1 MYNWGVMRAR
11 FSLLALLAL
20 LWPAAAQEHTP
31 LFINAEIQRTTGHLL
46 AGVSLKCTRRLD
58 LPEDI
63 IGRQWR
69 QLDAYFRK
77 RLAET
82 PALRDRA
89 WRAAADPGARRARLE
104 TMLGA
109 RVQAQTGAAHLL
121 HRGAVRVEEL
131 EVPTDTGGAR
141 ALLFVP
147 PGEARPPVLIAIPP
161 DETPRERFAGVEE
174 GSSAPAAWL
183 TALLARGVAVAVMST
198 VERTRDHPLCQRTRG
213 KDRRHILHRLAFVV
227 GRTAPGIEAGQARAL
242 AASLA
247 ARSDLDGKRLAIAGF
262 GQGGMTALLAA
273 ALDERFTGALV
284 GDYFDQRE
292 DGWQEPVDRM
302 LYGQL
307 LEFGDA
313 ELAAMIAPR
322 KLILLRGNIPAARFA
337 AELGRARRLAPSHLE
352 AGEGQEFDAAAAEK
366 CAALLGAGDT
376 AAVPVDWRAAREKAA
391 CMRDRH
397 FEAVLGALRAE
408 IDSSE
413 AVRRQRWG
421 LETATPATAP
431 AKAEALRKELVR
443 LMGQTTEPRL
453 PLNPRTRLIRVTDK
467 YLGFDVLLDVIDG
480 VEAYGQLLVPRGAG
494 GRLPAVVAQHGLGG
508 QPKDI
513 TTLGPK
519 PDTPYHG
526 FGAKLAEEGYVVFA
540 PYVVHPIPQAKLI
553 NPLVRMAGALGR
565 MRVSPEVTKLNA
577 IVDFLSSLPWVD
589 PERIGY
595 YGLSYG
601 GYSAIWMGP
610 RETRLKAV
618 VVSGHFND
626 WRTKITNDENPT
638 SYLLHP
644 DEDFYNWD
652 VLRRFTHVELL
663 AAMYPRAACVEFAE
677 RDGTT
682 TPAWHERSWREVER
696 VARAFGAPERFVR
709 DHFDGVHEIQAV
721 GALEFL
727 NRWLRPE
734 LPAGRDYR
742 YPLWPSLRPLPGL
755 GDIHPD
761 TFPYETMTLTSDQ
774 RIRGAF
780 HVTAG
785 QPRFQGIRIRVS
797 RTGQPGPLVI
807 RYGTREGAADLG
819 EARIPAER
827 VYPLYDL
834 WVEAP
839 VAPRPLTPGRQYH
852 FEVAAASGKMPRHFY
867 TIYGPKLAGGKR
879 YPEQF
884 ALSFRLLDGRPL
896 PKNETF
902 AFLPDYLGPYR
913 SGADVVRRAPGASGG
928 VRLSG
933 EWKLETTG
941 ITDEPGR
948 YAADDL
954 RAFLKNA
961 FGIAPAAAGAKTV
974 HLRVQPYVKG
984 VIKPEGYRI
993 EAGEGGVVVLAT
1005 TGRGL
1010 LRGVFALEDEMRDA
1024 GAPLLRPGVTVRN
1037 PRLARRITTS
1047 IIPGGERYT
1056 ETSRELLYTDGL
1068 LERIAHDGFNGVWIW
1083 LNVEEA
1089 TVNSR
1094 VLPEL
1099 SDEQAQIRL
1108 ERVQDLARRARRYGI
1123 DVYAYLATGYH
1134 HWIPESFFEKYPEL
1148 RGYGAW
1154 ARPLCTSQKKSL
1166 DYYDETVRTI
1176 FRVAPDLK
1184 GLVAIYDSEGFY
1196 YCGHTERTRVK
1207 CPRCR
1212 QRTNEELAREV
1223 LTTLMNAM
1231 RAQGGPDKEF
1241 IAWDY
1246 GDAEVQ
1252 STHLDWINRLL
1263 PQLPKGMMA
1272 MTDFSKNGEVER
1284 DGVKHFTGDYN
1295 LTLVGPPQ
1303 QFLDQQRLTTGSGNE
1318 FIAKTEHAISQEFI
1332 FVPYIPA
1339 MEQWAR
1345 RIDKIREFTLGGWFG
1360 NWCHYGYTPS
1370 TPARLI
1376 NRMSW
1381 DPAPASGEALETLAR
1396 ARFGAAA
1403 PRVRNAWRHFS
1414 EGIREFPYSDRVART
1429 PGPLQKGPSNPFFL
1443 DASVP
1448 GFGRWRAWQ
1457 NDLHWTE
1464 PWGPAIATK
1473 YLRRVLEAFQAGIG
1487 ELEQGRGQA
1496 QGADREALDEE
1507 WRIARTIESSL
1518 QSTLHLA
1525 EWIRVRDLAK
1535 DAPERYAAELRAIA
1549 LRELAN
1555 ARGILPVLE
1564 ADSRLGHA
1572 SEGGG
1577 LVRGGLFTPDLVRWK
1592 TGMLEDLLVR
1602 QLPAFGKLPVELPP
1616 GGGLDSLVSVH

>member
-1 MYNWGVMRAR
+1 MRACLSV
-11 FSLLALLAL
+11 FALLAFV
-20 LWPAAAQEHTP
+20 WPAEAQEHTP

-46 AGVSLKCTRRLD
+46 SGVTLQGTQPLD
-58 LPEDI
+58 LPDDMI
-63 IGRQWR
+63 DRQWR

-89 WRAAADPGARRARLE
+89 WRSGGDPGARRSRLE

-109 RVQAQTGAAHLL
+109 RVEAQSAAAHVV

-131 EVPTDTGGAR
+131 DVPTNLGGAR

-147 PGEARPPVLIAIPP
+147 PGATRPPVLIAIPP
-161 DETPRERFAGVEE
+161 DETTRERFAGVEA
-174 GSSAPAAWL
+174 GSAAPAAWL
-183 TALLARGVAVAVMST
+183 ATLLSRGVAVAVMST
-198 VERTRDHPLCQRTRG
+198 VERAMDHPMCQRTRG

-227 GRTAPGIEAGQARAL
+227 GRTVPGIEAGQARAL
-242 AASLA
+242 AGSLA
-247 ARSDLDGKRLAIAGF
+247 ARADLDGKRIAVAGF

-273 ALDERFTGALV
+273 ALDERFMGALV
-284 GDYFDQRE
+284 GDYFNQRE

-313 ELAAMIAPR
+313 ELAAMVAPR
-322 KLILLRGNIPAARFA
+322 KLILLRGGIPAARFA
-337 AELGRARRLAPSHLE
+337 AELGRARRLASSHLE
-352 AGEGQEFDAAAAEK
+352 AGEGPGFDTAAAEK
-366 CAALLGAGDT
+366 CAALLGAS
-376 AAVPVDWRAAREKAA
+376 ASSAVPVDWRPAGETVER
-391 CMRDRH
+391 MRNRH

-408 IDSSE
+408 IEASA

-431 AKAEALRKELVR
+431 AKAEALRTELVR
-443 LMGQTTEPRL
+443 MMGQTTEPRL

-467 YLGFDVLLDVIDG
+467 FLGFDVLLDVIDG
-480 VEAYGQLLVPRGAG
+480 VEAYGQLLVPRGAS

-519 PDTPYHG
+519 PETAYHG
-526 FGAKLAEEGYVVFA
+526 LGARLAEAGYVVFA
-540 PYVVHPIPQAKLI
+540 PYVTHPIPQAQLI

-565 MRVSPEVTKLNA
+565 MRVSSEVTKLNA
-577 IVDFLSSLPWVD
+577 IVDFLASLPWVD
-589 PERIGY
+589 AQRIGY

-610 RETRLKAV
+610 REPRLKAV

-652 VLRRFTHVELL
+652 TLRRFTHVELL

-682 TPAWHERSWREVER
+682 TPVWHERAWREVER
-696 VARAFGAPERFVR
+696 VARAFGATERFVR
-709 DHFDGVHEIQAV
+709 DHFDGVHEVQAV

-727 NRWLRPE
+727 DRLLRPE

-742 YPLWPSLRPLPGL
+742 YPLWPSLRALPGL

-761 TFPYETMTLTSDQ
+761 TFPYETMTLASDQ
-774 RIRGAF
+774 RIRGTF
-780 HVTAG
+780 HVTATR
-785 QPRFQGIRIRVS
+785 PLFQGFRIRAS
-797 RTGQPGPLVI
+797 RTGQPGDLVI

-819 EARIPAER
+819 EARVAAER
-827 VYPLYDL
+827 VYALYDL

-852 FEVAAASGKMPRHFY
+852 FEVTAASGKLPRHFY
-867 TIYGPKLAGGKR
+867 TIYGPKLLGGTR

-884 ALSFRLLDGRPL
+884 ALSFRLLDGKPRP
-896 PKNETF
+896 KDETF

-913 SGADVVRRAPGASGG
+913 SGADVVRRPFAASSG
-928 VRLSG
+928 VRLSSD
-933 EWKLETTG
+933 WRVETAG
-941 ITDEPGR
+941 VTDGPGR
-948 YAADDL
+948 YALDDL

-961 FGIAPAAAGAKTV
+961 FGLAPAAAGAKT
-974 HLRVQPYVKG
+974 LRLQVRPYVEG
-984 VIKPEGYRI
+984 VTQPEGFRI
-993 EAGEGGVVVLAT
+993 ETGDGDVRVLAT

-1010 LRGVFALEDEMRDA
+1010 MRGVFALEDEMRDA
-1024 GAPLLRPGVTVRN
+1024 GAPVLRQGVTVRN
-1037 PRLARRITTS
+1037 PRMARRITTS
-1047 IIPGGERYT
+1047 IMPGGERYT

-1068 LERIAHDGFNGVWIW
+1068 LARIAHDGFNGIWIW

-1099 SDEQAQIRL
+1099 SDPQAQIRL
-1108 ERVQDLARRARRYGI
+1108 ERVQELARRARRYGI
-1123 DVYAYLATGYH
+1123 DVYTYLATGYH

-1184 GLVAIYDSEGFY
+1184 GLVVIYDSEGFY

-1212 QRTNEELAREV
+1212 HRTNEELAREV

-1231 RAQGGPDKEF
+1231 RAQGGPDKDF

-1263 PQLPKGMMA
+1263 PQLPKGLMA

-1303 QFLDQQRLTTGSGNE
+1303 QFVDQHRLTTESGNE

-1345 RIDKIREFTLGGWFG
+1345 RIDKIREFRLGGWFG

-1403 PRVRNAWRHFS
+1403 SRVRNAWRHFS
-1414 EGIREFPYSDRVART
+1414 DGIREFPYSDRVSRT

-1448 GFGRWRAWQ
+1448 AFGLWRAWQ
-1457 NDLHWTE
+1457 NDLKWTE
-1464 PWGPAIATK
+1464 PWGSEIATK
-1473 YLRRVLEAFQAGIG
+1473 YLRRVLEAFQAGIR
-1487 ELEQGRGQA
+1487 ELDQGRAQA
-1496 QGADREALDEE
+1496 QGAEREALEEE

-1518 QSTLHLA
+1518 QSTLNLA
-1525 EWIRVRDLAK
+1525 EWIRVRDLAR
-1535 DAPERYAAELRAIA
+1535 DAPERYAPELRAIA
-1549 LRELAN
+1549 RRELAN

-1592 TGMLEDLLVR
+1592 IGMLEDLLVR
-1602 QLPAFGKLPVELPP
+1602 QLPAFGKLPVELPA